1 MDDDDLQDWP
11 LHITTTE
18 IARTFGVAPS
28 DVEAAFVV
36 LGPVME
42 SKIGSQGG
50 VVLTFADARTLSDHF
65 DAQTANQSQ

>member
-18 IARTFGVAPS
+18 IARTFEVAPS

-42 SKIGSQGG
+42 SEIGSQGG
-50 VVLTFADARTLSDHF
+50 VVLTFADARRLSRHF
-65 DAQTANQSQ
+65 DGTTVTT